1 MNYYLKIF
9 LTNFVRFIPKRKK
22 SYVSIIKDTYEKHK
36 SALITTLLLNIVSL
50 IVTILID
57 LIVFFFHISFLNAIF
72 IHLSLIVYYVLHFN
86 MYRNN
91 LIFLFAYIF
100 MIISLFIFKYWTLTF
115 VFILVGSFYLLHELY
130 SF

>member
-9 LTNFVRFIPKRKK
+9 LTNFVRFIPKRRK